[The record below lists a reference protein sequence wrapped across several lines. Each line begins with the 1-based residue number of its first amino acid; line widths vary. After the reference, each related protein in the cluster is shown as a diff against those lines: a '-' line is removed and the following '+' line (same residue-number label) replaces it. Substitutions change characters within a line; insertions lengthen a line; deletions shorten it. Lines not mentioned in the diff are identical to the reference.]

1 MRWMLGVVVV
11 GLFRLL
17 CGAQADQQ
25 LKPKDATSAMVA
37 LLHTHNIVMLGEA
50 HDAKQ
55 EYEWLCKLVGN
66 PEFANYVDDIVM
78 EFGNSLYQKS
88 IDRYVSGDDVPVDEV
103 QNAWRNMI
111 ASVPPVSPVYGWF
124 YKAVRESNMARHGKH
139 QIRLL
144 MGGPPGDWNK
154 IENSTDLA
162 PYEAEREQ
170 WYAQVVKDEVLAK
183 HHRALLI
190 MGAGHFL
197 RGYAQALQDELLAQ
211 QHRAVP
217 PVDRSQLAPGYI
229 ERELRAAGANPY
241 VIVFGTNVVD
251 GRGDVDRRFDPWSV
265 PVIVPLSGNWVG
277 ELPAQPV
284 VTGGHAPTTP
294 LKLADQAD
302 AMLYVAPCDSLTTV
316 NVSLAEVDGT
326 AYGKEIARR
335 NMIELGRTVTFQYGE
350 VPMCVQLPPTPQ

>member
-1 MRWMLGVVVV
+1 MRWMLGVIF
-11 GLFRLL
+11 GLFLLL
-17 CGAQADQQ
+17 CAAQADQQ
-25 LKPKDATSAMVA
+25 PKPQDATSAVVE
-37 LLHTHNIVMLGEA
+37 LFHTHNIVMLGEA
-50 HDAKQ
+50 HDSKQ
-55 EYEWLCKLVGN
+55 EYQWLCKLVGN
-66 PEFANYVDDIVM
+66 PEFANNVDDIVV
-78 EFGNSLYQKS
+78 EFGNSLYRKS
-88 IDRYVSGDDVPVDEV
+88 VDRYISGDDVPVDEV
-103 QNAWRNMI
+103 QKAWRNMI

-144 MGGPPGDWNK
+144 MGSPPGDWDK

-197 RGYAQALQDELLAQ
+197 RGNAQALQDQLLAQ

-217 PVDRSQLAPGYI
+217 PVDRAQLVPGYI
-229 ERELRAAGANPY
+229 ERELRAAAANPY
-241 VIVFGTNVVD
+241 LIVFGTNVVD
-251 GRGDVDRRFDPWSV
+251 GHGDIDRRFDAWPM
-265 PVIVPLSGNWVG
+265 PVIASLSGNWVG

-284 VTGGHAPTTP
+284 ITGGHASATP
-294 LKLADQAD
+294 FKLADQAD

-316 NVSLAEVDGT
+316 NVPLAEVDGT

-350 VPMCVQLPPTPQ
+350 VPMCVPPPRTPQ